1 MRVLDEVA
9 EAVQLARGG
18 RRPRPVRA
26 GERLDELIGAAATA
40 DRWAAAA
47 RHLGCPLPPVAF
59 VQGHW
64 FLPDDFETVW
74 DVADH
79 VARHRPDWE
88 PPAERTA
95 AAWREAQV
103 FAGVREVLADAGNL
117 EPTEVTRGARIR
129 TDLGL
134 E

>member
-18 RRPRPVRA
+18 RLPRLVRA
-26 GERLDELIGAAATA
+26 GERLDDLIGAAFTA
-40 DRWAAAA
+40 DRWAAAE
-47 RHLGCPLPPVAF
+47 RHLGCPLPPVEF

-64 FLPDDFETVW
+64 FLPDGFETVW

-88 PPAERTA
+88 PPAERSA

-103 FAGVREVLADAGNL
+103 FTGVREVLVDAGNL
-117 EPTEVTRGARIR
+117 DPAEVTRPARLGR
-129 TDLGL
+129 DLGL